1 MLGTI
6 PYRQLCFGLIV
17 LVLGLSG
24 CRRLQLRVQRPVPLP
39 QDPFVQVFFNQN
51 QSSSYTEPYRHQTRA
66 GENLEQA
73 AVNAIESA
81 QTTVDVAVHE
91 LRLPRIAAALAER
104 QQAGVQVRVILENT
118 YSRPWSPVPAAE
130 VARLD
135 IRGRSQYQE
144 FYQLVDRNS
153 DERISQEEIKQ
164 GDALTIL
171 KNAGIPW
178 IDDTADGSA
187 GSGLMH
193 HKFLVVDGRTV
204 IVTSAN
210 FTPSDIHGDFGFLG
224 SRGNPNALLKINSP
238 ELASS
243 FTQEFNLMWGD
254 GPGKKPDSKFGV
266 QKPFRPAQQFKLE
279 KTTIALQFSPTSRT
293 IPWEESV
300 NGLIGKTLNR
310 ATASVDLALFV
321 FSEQFLSTVLE
332 ARHQQGVEVRS
343 LIEPDYAYKSY
354 SEGLDML
361 GVALAQS
368 DQVGS
373 SGYCRYEVGNT
384 PWQQPIKTVGVAQL
398 PQGDRLHH
406 KFGIVDRQTVIV
418 GSHNWSEAADQNNDE
433 NLLVIDSPVVAAHF
447 VREFE
452 RLYAGAKLGLP
463 KFLQRRVAAQQI
475 QCQTAVATPSSTLPL
490 SGSTPMPI
498 ATPPNPASQSSTP
511 VRVNLNTAS
520 QQELE
525 NLPGV
530 GPKLAQRIIAARQ
543 QRPFA
548 SLADLDQVSG
558 MGPHLMEQ
566 LKDQVSW

>member
-1 MLGTI
+1 
-6 PYRQLCFGLIV
+6 
-17 LVLGLSG
+17 
-24 CRRLQLRVQRPVPLP
+24 VPLP
-39 QDPFVQVFFNQN
+39 QDPFVQVFFNHN

-66 GENLEQA
+66 GENLEQV
-73 AVNAIESA
+73 AVEAIESA
-81 QTTVDVAVHE
+81 QATVDVAVHE
-91 LRLPRIAAALAER
+91 LRLPRIAAALAKQ
-104 QQAGVQVRVILENT
+104 QQAGIQVRVILENT
-118 YSRPWSPVPAAE
+118 YSRSWSPLTTAE
-130 VARLD
+130 VAKLD

-144 FYQLVDRNS
+144 YYQLIDRNS
-153 DERISQEEIKQ
+153 DEQISQEEVNQ

-224 SRGNPNALLKINSP
+224 SRGNPNALLKINSS

-254 GPGKKPDSKFGV
+254 GSGKKPDSQFGV
-266 QKPFRPAQQFKLE
+266 QKSFRPAQQVKLE
-279 KTTIALQFSPTSRT
+279 KTTVAVQFSPTSRT

-332 ARHQQGVEVRS
+332 ARHQQGVKVRS

-368 DQVGS
+368 DQAGN
-373 SGYCRYEVGNT
+373 SGYCRFEVGNT
-384 PWQQPIKTVGVAQL
+384 PWQQPIKTVGVPQL
-398 PQGDRLHH
+398 PEGDRLHH
-406 KFGIVDRQTVIV
+406 KFGVVDRRTVIV
-418 GSHNWSEAADQNNDE
+418 GSHNWSQAAGQNNDE
-433 NLLVIDSPVVAAHF
+433 NLLVIDSQVVAAHF
-447 VREFE
+447 NREFE
-452 RLYAGAKLGLP
+452 RLYANAKLGLP
-463 KFLQRRVAAQQI
+463 KFLQRQISAQQA
-475 QCQTAVATPSSTLPL
+475 QCQTAAARPSPPLPPPIASPGL
-490 SGSTPMPI
+490 PAANFSNRGGQMPI
-498 ATPPNPASQSSTP
+498 SGQ
-511 VRVNLNTAS
+511 VNLNTAS

-530 GPKLAQRIIAARQ
+530 GPKLAERIIEARRQ
-543 QRPFA
+543 YPFT
-548 SLADLDQVSG
+548 SLSDLDQVPG
-558 MGPHLMEQ
+558 VGPHLLDQ
-566 LKDQVSW
+566 LKEHVSW